1 MPYLPTAAYSI
12 HLQVALDN
20 VPNTLGRLAT
30 AIGEA
35 GANIMSMGGFD
46 VRGDL
51 LVNDVVANCRNEEHA
66 AAVIAA
72 VEIQEGVEILHW
84 YDRTFDMHE
93 GARLRSRLWR
103 R

>member
-1 MPYLPTAAYSI
+1 
-12 HLQVALDN
+12 VALDN

-51 LVNDVVANCRNEEHA
+51 LVNDVVVNCRDEAHA
-66 AAVIAA
+66 VAVVAAVAD
-72 VEIQEGVEILHW
+72 GVC
-84 YDRTFDMHE
+84 R
-93 GARLRSRLWR
+93 
-103 R
+103 